1 MEGSPPDDL
10 ALTAAEPIGPVY
22 RVLGIAPTPFFAD
35 RGCHV
40 RILEEAY
47 ALQSLGHKVTICAYH
62 LGRTPARLDVHR
74 IPRLPW
80 YSKLDAGPSW
90 HKYYIDLLLTVRAL
104 LSGLRDKP
112 DIVHAHLHE
121 GVFIGYFV
129 SRILD
134 VPLVFDLQGS
144 LVGEMLAHEF
154 VADRGVFFRL
164 NRFLERLTTQM
175 ADVVLASS
183 VGAAA
188 YLRDNPDLNAKKVH
202 VVPEGIDVGVYE
214 RCTARDRMRRKLGV
228 PAECP
233 VCVYLGLLYPYQ
245 GIDALIRSA
254 RTAFERCPDLH
265 FLIIGF
271 PNEEHYAR
279 MAAEAG
285 FGDRFHFVG
294 RVRYED
300 LPSYLVAADVAV
312 TPKDSRTEANSKIYN
327 FMAAGLPV
335 VAYDTPTNRSILGD
349 LGTYASRGDEESLAR
364 AVGDVAR
371 DPVTMRAVG
380 GALRDRARQ
389 FSWVDV
395 GKKIVAVYDEVVCAR
410 E

>member
-1 MEGSPPDDL
+1 M
-10 ALTAAEPIGPVY
+10 Y
-22 RVLGIAPTPFFAD
+22 RILGIAPTPFFAD

-47 ALQSLGHKVTICAYH
+47 ALQSLGHRVTICTYH
-62 LGRTPARLDVHR
+62 LGRTPPGIEVHR
-74 IPRLPW
+74 IPPIPW

-90 HKYYIDLLLTVRAL
+90 HKYYIDILLTIRAL

-129 SRILD
+129 SRTLD

-154 VADRGVFFRL
+154 IADRGLFFRL
-164 NRFLERLTTQM
+164 NRLLERLTTQM
-175 ADVVLASS
+175 ADVILASS

-188 YLRDNPDLNAKKVH
+188 YLRENQDFATKKVH
-202 VVPEGIDVGVYE
+202 VVPEGIDVEAYE
-214 RCTARDRMRRKLGV
+214 TCEGRERVRRALGIDEAS
-228 PAECP
+228 PL
-233 VCVYLGLLYPYQ
+233 CVYLGLLYPYQ
-245 GIDALIRSA
+245 GIDALIRA
-254 RTAFERCPDLH
+254 APEAFAVCPDLH
-265 FLIIGF
+265 FLVIGF
-271 PNEEHYAR
+271 PNEAHYER

-294 RVRYED
+294 RIPYEE
-300 LPSYLVAADVAV
+300 LPAYLLAADLAV

-327 FMAAGLPV
+327 FMAAALPV
-335 VAYDTPTNRSILGD
+335 VAYDTPTNRAILGEV
-349 LGTYASRGDEESLAR
+349 GTYVPRGEEAALAR
-364 AVGDVAR
+364 AVGEVASNR
-371 DPVTMRAVG
+371 TRMREVG
-380 GALRDRARQ
+380 LAARERARE
-389 FSWVDV
+389 FSWRSV
-395 GKKIVAVYDEVVCAR
+395 GMRIVAIYDEVVRAR

>member
-1 MEGSPPDDL
+1 M
-10 ALTAAEPIGPVY
+10 Y

-47 ALQSLGHKVTICAYH
+47 ALQALGHHVTICAYH
-62 LGRTPARLDVHR
+62 LGRTPAGLTVHR
-74 IPRLPW
+74 IPRIPW

-90 HKYYIDLLLTVRAL
+90 HKYYVDMLLTVRAL

-144 LVGEMLAHEF
+144 LIGEMLAHEF
-154 VADRGVFFRL
+154 IADRGVFFRL
-164 NRFLERLTTQM
+164 NRFLETLTTQM
-175 ADVVLASS
+175 ADVILASS
-183 VGAAA
+183 VGAAT
-188 YLRDNPDLNAKKVH
+188 YLREDPDLNAKKVH
-202 VVPEGIDVGVYE
+202 VVPEGIDVDVYA
-214 RCTARDRMRRKLGV
+214 RCPDRHRVRESLGID
-228 PAECP
+228 AES
-233 VCVYLGLLYPYQ
+233 VACVYLGLLYPYQ

-254 RTAFERCPDLH
+254 PEAFAACPALH
-265 FLIIGF
+265 FLVIGF
-271 PNEEHYAR
+271 PNEEHYER
-279 MAAEAG
+279 LAAETG
-285 FGDRFHFVG
+285 YGDRFHFVG
-294 RVRYED
+294 RVQYED
-300 LPSYLVAADVAV
+300 LPSYLVAGDLAV

-335 VAYDTPTNRSILGD
+335 VAYDTPTNHSILGD
-349 LGTYASRGDEESLAR
+349 LGTYAPRGDEAALAR
-364 AVGDVAR
+364 AVGEVAG
-371 DPVTMRAVG
+371 DPVRMRAVG
-380 GALRDRARQ
+380 LAARARARE
-389 FSWVDV
+389 FSWLDV
-395 GKKIVAVYDEVVCAR
+395 GRKIVAVYDEVVGAR

>member
-1 MEGSPPDDL
+1 M
-10 ALTAAEPIGPVY
+10 Y
-22 RVLGIAPTPFFAD
+22 RVLGIAPTPFFSD

-40 RILEEAY
+40 RILEEAN
-47 ALQSLGHKVTICAYH
+47 ALQELGHQVTICSYH
-62 LGRTPARLDVHR
+62 LGRTPPGLIVHR

-90 HKYYIDLLLTVRAL
+90 HKYYIDILLTVRSL
-104 LSGLRDKP
+104 LTGLRDKP

-144 LVGEMLAHEF
+144 LIGEMLAHEF
-154 VADRGVFFRL
+154 ISDRGISFRL
-164 NRFLERLTTQM
+164 NRFLEALTTQM
-175 ADVVLASS
+175 ADVILASS
-183 VGAAA
+183 VGAAS
-188 YLRDNPDLNAKKVH
+188 YLREDRALQAKKVH
-202 VVPEGIDVGVYE
+202 VVPEGIDVAAYE
-214 RCTARDRMRRKLGV
+214 DCQDRDSVRQTLGIDNN
-228 PAECP
+228 AP

-245 GIDALIRSA
+245 GIDSLIRAARSA
-254 RTAFERCPDLH
+254 FDQCPDLH

-271 PNEEHYAR
+271 PNEAHYER
-279 MAAEAG
+279 MAADTG

-300 LPSYLVAADVAV
+300 LPSYLVAGDLAV
-312 TPKDSRTEANSKIYN
+312 TPKDSRTEANSKVYN

-335 VAYDTPTNRSILGD
+335 VAYDTPTNRSILQD
-349 LGTYASRGDEESLAR
+349 LGTYASRGDEDGLAR
-364 AVGDVAR
+364 AVGELATD
-371 DPVTMRAVG
+371 
-380 GALRDRARQ
+380 RDRRHVVGLAARERARE
-389 FSWVDV
+389 FSWLNV
-395 GKKIVAVYDEVVCAR
+395 GKKIVTVYDEVLRAR

>member
-1 MEGSPPDDL
+1 
-10 ALTAAEPIGPVY
+10 VY

-47 ALQSLGHKVTICAYH
+47 ALQALGHHVTICAYH
-62 LGRTPARLDVHR
+62 LGRTPAGLTVHR
-74 IPRLPW
+74 IPRIPW

-90 HKYYIDLLLTVRAL
+90 HKYYVDMLLTVRAL

-144 LVGEMLAHEF
+144 LIGEMLAHEF
-154 VADRGVFFRL
+154 IADRGVFFRL
-164 NRFLERLTTQM
+164 NRFLETLTTQM
-175 ADVVLASS
+175 ADVILASS
-183 VGAAA
+183 VGAAT
-188 YLRDNPDLNAKKVH
+188 YLREDPDLNAKKVH
-202 VVPEGIDVGVYE
+202 VVPEGIDVDVYA
-214 RCTARDRMRRKLGV
+214 RCPDRHRVRESLGID
-228 PAECP
+228 AES
-233 VCVYLGLLYPYQ
+233 VACVYLGLLYPYQ

-254 RTAFERCPDLH
+254 PEAFAACPALH
-265 FLIIGF
+265 FLVIGF
-271 PNEEHYAR
+271 PNEEHYER
-279 MAAEAG
+279 LAAETG
-285 FGDRFHFVG
+285 YGDRFHFVG
-294 RVRYED
+294 RVQYED
-300 LPSYLVAADVAV
+300 LPSYLVAGDLAV

-335 VAYDTPTNRSILGD
+335 VAYDTPTNHSILGD
-349 LGTYASRGDEESLAR
+349 LGTYAPRGDEAALAR
-364 AVGDVAR
+364 AVGEVAG
-371 DPVTMRAVG
+371 DPARMRAVG
-380 GALRDRARQ
+380 LAARARARE
-389 FSWVDV
+389 FSWLDV
-395 GKKIVAVYDEVVCAR
+395 GRKIVAVYDEVVGAR